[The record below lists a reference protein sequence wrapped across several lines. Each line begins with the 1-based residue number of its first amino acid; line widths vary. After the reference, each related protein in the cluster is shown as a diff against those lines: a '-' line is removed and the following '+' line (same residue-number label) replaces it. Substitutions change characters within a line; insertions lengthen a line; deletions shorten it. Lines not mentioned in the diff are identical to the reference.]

1 VNARSLKALEYPK
14 IIAML
19 ESKATTAYGKELAA
33 ALLPT
38 TKLELAT
45 AWQSDTRE
53 GLELYRLSGGVSL
66 GGVKELRPAL
76 IRLDKA
82 GVLTIEQLLDIANT
96 IYAGNRVKRTLTNF
110 AQVDLIPHLYELAEQ
125 LSELKEL
132 EKTIRTAIDENGEIK
147 DTATPELKRI
157 RQQISAAE
165 SKLKTKLEALIKSPT
180 NQSKLQDPII
190 TIRNDR
196 YVIPVK
202 QEYRGFFGGIIHDQ
216 SASGATLYIEPEA
229 VVEINNQLREALLK
243 EQREIERILIQL
255 SGEAMAEAGALEL
268 NVALLAEIDFIQAK
282 AELAREM
289 NATKPLLNAE
299 GKLSLK
305 RARHP
310 LIPPDQVVP
319 IDVELGIDYRAI
331 IITGPNTGG
340 KTVSLK
346 TIGLLTLMAMAGL
359 HLPVTEGSRASTYS
373 AVYVDIG
380 DEQSIEQSLST
391 FSGHMTNIIK
401 ILAEFDENSLI
412 LLDELGA
419 GTDPTEGAGLAIA
432 LLEHIKGVGASVVAT
447 THYSE
452 LKAYAYNSPG
462 IINASVE
469 FDVESL
475 RPTYRLL
482 IGAPGR
488 SNAFLIAERLGLS
501 KDLIAMAKDQVRQD
515 DRQVESMI
523 AILEANR
530 LAAEKERAAA
540 EELRVAAAKTSN
552 ELAERLK
559 RLEAEQET
567 ILTKAEKE
575 AEQLVAKAQKTADTI
590 INELRQ
596 LALAEQSSIKEHQ
609 LIELKKG
616 LKDAVL
622 ERGLKGTSVGAKP
635 QQKLKV
641 GDDVLV
647 HSFGQKGT
655 IIEQVAD
662 RQYLVQIGL
671 VKVNVNA
678 DELELLATKKES
690 KPQQSGTS
698 FKRSSTAR
706 PEIDLRGKNIEESI
720 TELDIY
726 LDEAFLQGYGQV
738 TVIHG
743 VGTGALRAG
752 LQDFLKRHPHTKET
766 RPGRYG
772 EGGSGVTIV
781 QFK

>member
-1 VNARSLKALEYPK
+1 MNARSLKALEYPK

-19 ESKATTAYGKELAA
+19 ESKAATSYGKELAA

-38 TKLELAT
+38 GKLDLAI
-45 AWQSDTRE
+45 AWQAETRE
-53 GLELYRLSGGVSL
+53 GLDLYRLAGGVSL
-66 GGVKELRPAL
+66 GGVKDLRPAL
-76 IRLDKA
+76 LRLDKA
-82 GVLTIEQLLDIANT
+82 GVLTIDQLLDIANT
-96 IYAGNRVKRTLTNF
+96 IYAGNRVKRTLTSF
-110 AQVDLIPHLYELAEQ
+110 VQVELIPHLHGLADQ
-125 LSELKEL
+125 LSELKDL
-132 EKTIRTAIDENGEIK
+132 EGTIRAAIDEMGEIK

-157 RQQISAAE
+157 RQQIASAE
-165 SKLKTKLEALIKSPT
+165 SKLKAKLDSLIKSPSH
-180 NQSKLQDPII
+180 QSKLQDPIV

-202 QEYRGFFGGIIHDQ
+202 QEYRSFFGGIVHDQ

-229 VVEINNQLREALLK
+229 VVEINNQLREGLLK
-243 EQREIERILIQL
+243 EAREIERILAQL
-255 SGEAMAEAGALEL
+255 SAEAMTEAAALEV
-268 NVALLAEIDFIQAK
+268 NVAVLAEIDFIQAK
-282 AELAREM
+282 TELAREM
-289 NATKPLLNAE
+289 KATQPELNAE
-299 GKLSLK
+299 GLLDLK

-310 LIPPDQVVP
+310 LIPEDQVVA
-319 IDVELGIDYRAI
+319 IDVKLGYDYRAI
-331 IITGPNTGG
+331 VITGPNTGG

-346 TIGLLTLMAMAGL
+346 TIGLLSLMAMAGL
-359 HLPVTEGSRASTYS
+359 HLPVAEGSTASTYS

-391 FSGHMTNIIK
+391 FSSHLTNIIK
-401 ILAEFDENSLI
+401 ILSEFDENSLI

-419 GTDPTEGAGLAIA
+419 GTDPTEGAALAIA

-462 IINASVE
+462 IVNASVE
-469 FDVESL
+469 FDVDSL

-501 KDLIAMAKDQVRQD
+501 RDLIAMAKDQVQQD
-515 DRQVESMI
+515 DQQVESMI
-523 AILEANR
+523 ASLEANR
-530 LAAEKERAAA
+530 LTAEKERLAA
-540 EELRVAAAKTSN
+540 EDLRVAAAKTSA
-552 ELAERLK
+552 ELAARLERLEK
-559 RLEAEQET
+559 DQEAILAKAETEAEN
-567 ILTKAEKE
+567 
-575 AEQLVAKAQKTADTI
+575 LVAKAQQTADKI
-590 INELRQ
+590 INDLRQ

-616 LKDAVL
+616 LADAVP
-622 ERGLKGTSVGAKP
+622 ERTKKPAKGKGITRPLKA
-635 QQKLKV
+635 

-647 HSFGQKGT
+647 ASFGQKG
-655 IIEQVAD
+655 IVIEQVSD
-662 RQYLVQIGL
+662 KQYLVQIGL
-671 VKVNVNA
+671 VKVNVNI
-678 DELELLATKKES
+678 DELELLAPKKTATAQA
-690 KPQQSGTS
+690 PRTS

-720 TELDIY
+720 AELDIY

-766 RPGRYG
+766 RAGRYG